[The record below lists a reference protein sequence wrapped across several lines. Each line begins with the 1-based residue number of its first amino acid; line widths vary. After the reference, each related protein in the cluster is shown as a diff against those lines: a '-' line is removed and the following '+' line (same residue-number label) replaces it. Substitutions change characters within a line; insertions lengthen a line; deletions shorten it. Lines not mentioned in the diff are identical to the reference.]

1 MDVQELQSRGARR
14 IDDSRLFRRLNNG
27 LTTNAIKEDNMG
39 ELILMGLG
47 AALMYFLDPTH
58 GRDRRLW
65 VREQWGHRTKKSTE
79 ATWNALGKRLQGS
92 KAAGEVEDPAK
103 KAKS

>member
-1 MDVQELQSRGARR
+1 
-14 IDDSRLFRRLNNG
+14 
-27 LTTNAIKEDNMG
+27 MG

-47 AALMYFLDPTH
+47 AALMYFLDPTS

-65 VREQWGHRTKKSTE
+65 VREQWSHRTEKSTE
-79 ATWNALGKRLQGS
+79 ATWNALGQRLQGS